1 VHPLYLRIGLGNG
14 LRRRRPAGADHPDR
28 VKRTAQ
34 PGGRRRGGELPVI
47 HVRAVSPPETTDRL
61 LEALRTDP
69 GVQNVVVLRHAAV
82 HPDGDAVYLDV
93 LNGSANQALATLR
106 GFEIDRRG
114 SIVFENVDAHISDL
128 ATATRSRQGRFQDFS
143 PVWEEVEARIRSG
156 GEYPPSWFLLL
167 AIAGVIGA
175 VGILT
180 NSQILIVAAMVIG
193 PEYGAI
199 TSVALGLTQR
209 DRGRVM
215 GSLAALA
222 AGFAG
227 AVVAAGLFGLV
238 IRGAGLEP
246 RAFQAGVRPVSSL
259 INNPNVFSV
268 VVAVLAGI
276 VGIVSLSESR
286 TSTLMGV
293 FISVTTIPA
302 AADMGVS
309 AAFGSWKEAR
319 GSTTQLILNVVLLIL
334 VGALSLVVQHRLWRR
349 AGQPPAR
356 RRDRP
361 RRGLA

>member
-1 VHPLYLRIGLGNG
+1 
-14 LRRRRPAGADHPDR
+14 
-28 VKRTAQ
+28 
-34 PGGRRRGGELPVI
+34 VI

-61 LEALRTDP
+61 IEALRSDP
-69 GVQNVVVLRHAAV
+69 GVQNVIVLRHAAV
-82 HPDGDAVYLDV
+82 HPDGDALYLDV

-114 SIVFENVDAHISDL
+114 SIIIENVDAQISDL
-128 ATATRSRQGRFQDFS
+128 AAATRARQRRFQSFT

-156 GEYPPSWFLLL
+156 GEYPPSWYLLL

-199 TSVALGLTQR
+199 TSAAMGLTQR
-209 DRGRVM
+209 DGGRVK
-215 GSLAALA
+215 GSLVALA
-222 AGFAG
+222 TGFAG
-227 AVVAAGLFGLV
+227 AIAAAGLFGLV

-246 RAFQAGVRPVSSL
+246 KAFEAGVRPVSSL

-276 VGIVSLSESR
+276 VGIVSLTESR

-293 FISVTTIPA
+293 VISVTTIPA
-302 AADMGVS
+302 AADMGLS
-309 AAFGSWKEAR
+309 AAFGSWNEAR
-319 GSTTQLILNVVLLIL
+319 GSTTQLLLNVSLLTV
-334 VGALSLVVQHRLWRR
+334 VGALILLAQHRLWRR
-349 AGQPPAR
+349 SGQPDH
-356 RRDRP
+356 RDRP
-361 RRGLA
+361 DPGLA